1 MQNYT
6 PPGRDDG
13 TAWLAKFIAMGEDEA
28 AQWSPRDDQG
38 DLIDTLKER
47 LAADLELFEYSI
59 FDIVGDDAMVRISL
73 MLLKLS
79 GKKKA
84 KRNKMANLQVMYSKY
99 KLQLEEDE
107 DMKRISQLLSKAGIW
122 QAFMNFYGV
131 DGLFDF
137 HRDRFLTATSN
148 CMPKED
154 AKKVKNRRYCHKVSG
169 LQVYSQCRQYSRSI
183 HCLT

>member
-13 TAWLAKFIAMGEDEA
+13 TALLEKFIAKGKGEA
-28 AQWSPRDDQG
+28 AQWSARGDQE
-38 DLIDTLKER
+38 DLIDTLKTR
-47 LAADLELFEYSI
+47 LADDLELFEYSI

-79 GKKKA
+79 GKKKSE
-84 KRNKMANLQVMYSKY
+84 RNKMANLQIMYSKY

-107 DMKRISQLLSKAGIW
+107 DMKRIYQLLSDVGIW

-131 DGLFDF
+131 DGLFDY

-154 AKKVKNRRYCHKVSG
+154 AKKVKTRRYCHKVSG
-169 LQVYSQCRQYSRSI
+169 LQV
-183 HCLT
+183 